1 MGVPPQGYP
10 PYMPPGYPMAT
21 YPGMPPVQ
29 YPPAGVPGAPAYPM
43 AQPAYGQMPM
53 GAAMAPRPLAA
64 KAPVA
69 AASGIQDSNNDASA
83 WSEHVTE
90 KDQRK
95 YWYNKM
101 TQKSTFDKPACLKTP
116 EERSIPPCP
125 WKEYATAEGKKY
137 YSDGK
142 DTVWDMP
149 EEYRLWSERVEAA
162 AKKKKTVSIAEE
174 GNGSGGG
181 KTKQQKKAAAAAK
194 AEEEAANEPE
204 IVYATREEAVDAF
217 KSLLTDKGIPSGM
230 KFKEV
235 QEICSS
241 DKRWNAIKSAGDRK
255 QNLAEYQ
262 TKKAK
267 FEREE
272 KRERSKK
279 LRDAFLLMLAE
290 NTQIDA
296 NTRWRTARSFLCS
309 DNRYKAI
316 DDDRER
322 EDIFLEF
329 IQELDKKE
337 KEDANKARR
346 EALSLFSAHLKDL
359 CGEGKITRTT
369 LWADAKPAL
378 ASALADVRY
387 ALLNE
392 SDMRRA
398 LQDLT
403 SELTNQFKDELKGKR
418 AAQRAK
424 CEEKEAN
431 FRAMLKRLSTCEGES
446 SSQAPV
452 LTYISDWKSVKDLI
466 EATVEHNESSGS
478 GRSRAKSAVDAFDA
492 FVVDL
497 EAEYKADKK
506 LIKASLA
513 DANIQI
519 TYESKCD
526 DIMNALKAANADA
539 SAPAF
544 EVLKLREY
552 VARMY
557 IEDTID
563 YRIEDHEEDLKLERR
578 FIELLEDYYYRSDHV
593 DVTWE
598 EAKDDLYKRSA
609 YANLDRTTRKR
620 LFEKYM
626 ADLADKL
633 AAKKK

>member
-1 MGVPPQGYP
+1 
-10 PYMPPGYPMAT
+10 
-21 YPGMPPVQ
+21 
-29 YPPAGVPGAPAYPM
+29 
-43 AQPAYGQMPM
+43 
-53 GAAMAPRPLAA
+53 
-64 KAPVA
+64 
-69 AASGIQDSNNDASA
+69 
-83 WSEHVTE
+83 
-90 KDQRK
+90 
-95 YWYNKM
+95 
-101 TQKSTFDKPACLKTP
+101 
-116 EERSIPPCP
+116 
-125 WKEYATAEGKKY
+125 
-137 YSDGK
+137 
-142 DTVWDMP
+142 MP

-267 FEREE
+267 FEKEE

-466 EATVEHNESSGS
+466 EATVEHNELRDSLEEMNVLNTMYDKADMARSRSQSVSNRSSGS

-497 EAEYKADKK
+497 ETEYKADKK

-526 DIMNALKAANADA
+526 DVMNALKAANADA

-633 AAKKK
+633 AAKKKPGDVTRSRSGSSDSGSSSDDSAHGKHKKSKKEKKSKKVCICILLPQNFCYRLHSVVVVLSRRVPTIRSPRGVVRSQSPRKKEKSSKRRNHRGEKTKTSLLVTLELRSMLACFR

>member
-1 MGVPPQGYP
+1 
-10 PYMPPGYPMAT
+10 
-21 YPGMPPVQ
+21 
-29 YPPAGVPGAPAYPM
+29 
-43 AQPAYGQMPM
+43 
-53 GAAMAPRPLAA
+53 
-64 KAPVA
+64 
-69 AASGIQDSNNDASA
+69 
-83 WSEHVTE
+83 
-90 KDQRK
+90 
-95 YWYNKM
+95 
-101 TQKSTFDKPACLKTP
+101 
-116 EERSIPPCP
+116 
-125 WKEYATAEGKKY
+125 
-137 YSDGK
+137 
-142 DTVWDMP
+142 MP
-149 EEYRLWSERVEAA
+149 EEYRIWSERVEAA

-174 GNGSGGG
+174 GNGTHSG
-181 KTKQQKKAAAAAK
+181 KTKHQKKAMAAAK
-194 AEEEAANEPE
+194 AEEDAANEPE
-204 IVYATREEAVDAF
+204 IVYSTREEAVNAF
-217 KSLLTDKGIPSGM
+217 KSLLTDKGIPSAM

-241 DKRWNAIKSAGDRK
+241 DRRWNAIKSAGDRK

-316 DDDRER
+316 EDDRER

-337 KEDANKARR
+337 KEDANKTRR

-359 CGEGKITRTT
+359 HGEGKITRTT
-369 LWADAKPAL
+369 MWADAKPAL
-378 ASALADVRY
+378 AAALADVRY

-392 SDMRRA
+392 SDMRHA
-398 LQDLT
+398 LQDFTL
-403 SELTNQFKDELKGKR
+403 ELTNQFKEELKAKR
-418 AAQRAK
+418 DFQRAK
-424 CEEKEAN
+424 CEETEAN

-452 LTYISDWKSVKDLI
+452 LTYISDWKSVRDLI
-466 EATVEHNESSGS
+466 EATVEHNELRDSLEEMNDLNAAYAKADMARSRSQSVSNRSSGS
-478 GRSRAKSAVDAFDA
+478 GRIRAKSVVDAFDS
-492 FVVDL
+492 FVTDL

-513 DANIQI
+513 DSNIQI

-526 DIMNALKAANADA
+526 DVMQALKAANADA
-539 SAPAF
+539 SAPAH
-544 EVLKLREY
+544 EVLKNREY

-557 IEDTID
+557 VEDTID

-609 YANLDRTTRKR
+609 YANLDRTRRKR
-620 LFEKYM
+620 LFDKYM
-626 ADLADKL
+626 AELADKL
-633 AAKKK
+633 AAKKKPADAKRDRSRSAGSYSDSSSDESAHEHGKHKKSKKEKKSKKVCRRVYVVILTFCLHSVFFCPEEL